1 MTVTDIS
8 TYEVIEPQDQRYD
21 AARAVWNGAIDHRP
35 APIARPRTD
44 AEVTDALMRA
54 RDDGAEIAVRG
65 GGHSMIFS
73 GCRLTVPVCPA
84 PSIRRSAHYCASAGI
99 SV

>member
-73 GCRLTVPVCPA
+73 GCRLNRARLPRAVHSAFRTLLCE
-84 PSIRRSAHYCASAGI
+84 RRD
-99 SV
+99 